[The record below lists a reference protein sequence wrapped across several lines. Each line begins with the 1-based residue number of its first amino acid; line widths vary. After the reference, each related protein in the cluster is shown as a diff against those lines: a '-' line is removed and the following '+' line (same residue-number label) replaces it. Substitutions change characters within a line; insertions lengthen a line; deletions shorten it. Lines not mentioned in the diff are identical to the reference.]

1 MEKIRFGVVGTGR
14 IGRLHVENLSNLVP
28 EAQVVAVADPLI
40 EAARDWAVGMG
51 VPHIYADYREL
62 LALPEVDAVVVASS
76 TDTHA
81 EISIAAARAGKQV
94 FCEKPV
100 DRDVERIKEVLK
112 VVEETGVLFQ
122 VGFNRRFDHNFK
134 KVADVVK
141 SGAIGEPHIIKITS
155 RDPAPPPAS
164 YIKVSGGLFND
175 MMIHD
180 FDMMRYLSG
189 SDVVEVSAKGA
200 VLVDPEIG
208 ACGDIDTAIVTLKL
222 ANGALGVIDN
232 SRQAVY
238 GYDQRVEVFASKGLA
253 KAENDRPTTVE
264 VSTVQGVSRD
274 KIPYFFL
281 DRYTGAFVEQF
292 KFFIAAIRGEGP
304 LLVDGVDGLRSVEI
318 ALAATQSLK
327 EGRSVRLCVK

>member
-1 MEKIRFGVVGTGR
+1 MSRVKFGVVGTGR
-14 IGRLHVENLSNLVP
+14 IGRLHVENLTNLVP
-28 EAQVVAVADPLI
+28 EDEVVAVADPFI
-40 EAARDWAVGMG
+40 DKSREWAEGMG
-51 VPHIYADYREL
+51 IPYIYDNYQAL
-62 LALPEVDAVVVASS
+62 LDNPEVEAVIVASS

-81 EISIAAARAGKQV
+81 EISIAAAKAKKQI

-100 DRDVERIKEVLK
+100 DRDVERIKEVLAA
-112 VVEETGVLFQ
+112 VEEAGVLFQ

-155 RDPAPPPAS
+155 RDPAPPPVE

-189 SDVVEVSAKGA
+189 SDVVEVTAKGS
-200 VLVDPEIG
+200 VLVDPAIG
-208 ACGDIDTAIVTLKL
+208 EAGDIDTAIVTLKM

-238 GYDQRVEVFASKGLA
+238 GYDQRVEVFGSKGIA
-253 KAENDRPTTVE
+253 KAENDKPTTVE
-264 VSTVQGVSRD
+264 VSTAENVTTD

-292 KFFIAAIRGEGP
+292 KYFIAAVRGEGE
-304 LLVDGVDGLRSVEI
+304 LLVDGLDGLRSVEV
-318 ALAATQSLK
+318 AEAATRSLK
-327 EGRSVRLCVK
+327 EGRTITL